1 MSHQLYLLRH
11 SESEPWS
18 PLGNDFSRALSSGG
32 TRHAQRVSDWAL
44 DTLQLP
50 DTVLC
55 SPAKRTR
62 QTLAP
67 FLSHW
72 PKLLGSTDY
81 VESMYGAT
89 LNMLLT
95 LAEDAFSYSERLFM
109 VGHNPGV
116 QTMLIQLLQDSRG
129 EDGYRMSPGTL
140 AIIEF
145 PGQFKREAR
154 NGRLLNLVRKE
165 DLSDD

>member
-1 MSHQLYLLRH
+1 MNQQLYLLRH
-11 SESEPWS
+11 AEAEPWS
-18 PLGNDFSRALSSGG
+18 PLGNDFSRSLSSNGN
-32 TRHAQRVSDWAL
+32 RHAQLVSDWAL
-44 DTLQLP
+44 DTLKLP
-50 DTVLC
+50 DTILC

-62 QTLAP
+62 QTLAA

-81 VESMYGAT
+81 VESMYGAS

-95 LAEDAFSYSERLFM
+95 LAEDAFSYSERLLM

-116 QTMLIQLLQDSRG
+116 EAILTKLLQ
-129 EDGYRMSPGTL
+129 EDQPDGPHKMAPGTL

-145 PGQFKREAR
+145 AGEFKREAR
-154 NGRLLNLVRKE
+154 NGKLLNLVRKE
-165 DLSDD
+165 DVSDH

>member
-11 SESEPWS
+11 AEAEPWS
-18 PLGNDFSRALSSGG
+18 PLGNDFSRSLSANGK
-32 TRHAQRVSDWAL
+32 RHAQLASEWAL

-50 DTVLC
+50 DTVFC

-67 FLSHW
+67 FLAHW

-81 VESMYGAT
+81 VDSMYGAS
-89 LNMLLT
+89 LHMLLT

-116 QTMLIQLLQDSRG
+116 ATMLVNLLEDNQDNG
-129 EDGYRMSPGTL
+129 NPGMAPGTL
-140 AIIEF
+140 SVIEF
-145 PGQFKREAR
+145 AGEFKRDAR
-154 NGRLLNLVRKE
+154 NGKLLELVRKE
-165 DLSDD
+165 DVSGY